1 MTTSRST
8 FRATR
13 KATTVRAAMI
23 AAMACSVALG
33 SGFAAQAQPAPVPV
47 PAPPAT
53 VQGNTVVPPGPTGAY
68 PKASDQGIT
77 APSIDSAAPATATYD
92 PRTET
97 TGYGP
102 DQKNFLAGFLY
113 SIVNPNVAPQGAND
127 WNCKPTAAH
136 PRPVVLLHGTW
147 ENAYNNFARMSPA
160 LKKEGYC
167 IFALNYGDGD
177 ASVVGNLPSLRGTAS
192 VASNAKEIAT
202 YVDAVRTATGS
213 AQVDIVGHSQGG
225 LVTRQ
230 YLRFEGGANP
240 TDPTKNKVNTVVSV
254 AGSNHGTTLV
264 GIGTLGRTINNL
276 GLNVLGV
283 VGAIAGP
290 AASDQVIDSPL
301 VKGLAVGGDTDPGIK
316 YTVIGTKYDEVVTPY
331 KTTFLTAGPGAT
343 VNNVT
348 LQDGCGIDLSDHL
361 SISVSPRAIGIV
373 KNALDPK
380 GFPAKSIPCAYNS
393 PITGQ

>member
-13 KATTVRAAMI
+13 KATTVRAAVI
-23 AAMACSVALG
+23 AAMACSLALG
-33 SGFAAQAQPAPVPV
+33 SGVAAHAQPTTA

-53 VQGNTVVPPGPTGAY
+53 VQGDDVIPPAPTEAS
-68 PKASDQGIT
+68 PKAADQGIVP
-77 APSIDSAAPATATYD
+77 PSIDSAAPATSTYD
-92 PRTET
+92 PQAET
-97 TGYGP
+97 KGYGP
-102 DQKNFLAGFLY
+102 AFTNFLAGFLY
-113 SIVNPNVAPQGAND
+113 SVVNPNVAPQGAND
-127 WNCKPTAAH
+127 WNCKPSAAH

-147 ENAYNNFARMSPA
+147 ENAFNNFARMSPA

-167 IFALNYGDGD
+167 VFALNYGDTD
-177 ASVVGNLPSLRGTAS
+177 SSAVGQIKSLRGTDS
-192 VASNAKEIAT
+192 VASSAKEIAT
-202 YVDAVRTATGS
+202 YIDAVRAATGS

-240 TDPTKNKVNTVVSV
+240 ADPTKNKVNTVVSV

-331 KTTFLTAGPGAT
+331 KTTFLAAGPGAT

-361 SISVSPRAIGIV
+361 SISVSLRAIGIV

-380 GFPAKSIPCAYNS
+380 GFPTKSIPCAYNS
-393 PITGQ
+393 PITGG

>member
-8 FRATR
+8 FRASR

-23 AAMACSVALG
+23 AAMACSLTLGTGVA
-33 SGFAAQAQPAPVPV
+33 AHAQPATE

-53 VQGNTVVPPGPTGAY
+53 VQGDDVIPPAPTEAT
-68 PKASDQGIT
+68 PKAADQGIVP
-77 APSIDSAAPATATYD
+77 PSLDSALPATSTYD

-97 TGYGP
+97 KGYGP
-102 DQKNFLAGFLY
+102 AFTNFLAGFLY
-113 SIVNPNVAPQGAND
+113 SVVNPDVAPQGAND
-127 WNCKPTAAH
+127 WNCKPSAAH

-147 ENAYNNFARMSPA
+147 ENAFNNFARMSPA

-167 IFALNYGDGD
+167 IFALNYGDTD
-177 ASVVGNLPSLRGTAS
+177 SSAIGNIKSLRGTDS
-192 VASNAKEIAT
+192 VASSAKEIAT
-202 YVDAVRTATGS
+202 YIDAVRAATGS

-230 YLRFEGGANP
+230 YLRFEGGANL
-240 TDPTKNKVNTVVSV
+240 TDPTQNKVNTVVSV

-301 VKGLAVGGDTDPGIK
+301 VKALAVGGDTDPGIN
-316 YTVIGTKYDEVVTPY
+316 YTVLGTKYDEVVTPY

-343 VNNVT
+343 VKNIT

-393 PITGQ
+393 PITGG

>member
-1 MTTSRST
+1 M
-8 FRATR
+8 
-13 KATTVRAAMI
+13 
-23 AAMACSVALG
+23 
-33 SGFAAQAQPAPVPV
+33 PV
-47 PAPPAT
+47 
-53 VQGNTVVPPGPTGAY
+53 PTGAY

-113 SIVNPNVAPQGAND
+113 SIANPNVAPQGAND

-147 ENAYNNFARMSPA
+147 ENAYNNFAHMSPA

-177 ASVVGNLPSLRGTAS
+177 SSVVGNLPSLRGTAS

-373 KNALDPK
+373 
-380 GFPAKSIPCAYNS
+380 
-393 PITGQ
+393 

>member
-97 TGYGP
+97 AGYGP

-177 ASVVGNLPSLRGTAS
+177 SSVVGNLPSLRGTAS

>member
-8 FRATR
+8 FRTQR
-13 KATTVRAAMI
+13 KVTTVRAAMI

-33 SGFAAQAQPAPVPV
+33 SGVAAQAQPATA

-53 VQGNTVVPPGPTGAY
+53 VQGDTVVPPGPTEAS
-68 PKASDQGIT
+68 PKAADQGIA
-77 APSIDSAAPATATYD
+77 APSIESAAPATTTYD

-97 TGYGP
+97 IGYGP
-102 DQKNFLAGFLY
+102 EQKNFLAGFLY
-113 SIVNPNVAPQGAND
+113 SIVNPDVAPQGAND
-127 WNCKPTAAH
+127 WNCKPSAAH

-167 IFALNYGDGD
+167 IFAPNTGDQDSSALGQ
-177 ASVVGNLPSLRGTAS
+177 LESLRGTGPIAES
-192 VASNAKEIAT
+192 AKEVAT
-202 YVDAVRTATGS
+202 YIDAVLEATGAS
-213 AQVDIVGHSQGG
+213 QVDIVGHSQGS
-225 LVTRQ
+225 LASRQ
-230 YLRFEGGANP
+230 YMRFEGGANP
-240 TDPTKNKVNTVVSV
+240 SDPSKNKVANIVSLG
-254 AGSNHGTTLV
+254 GSNHGTTLL

-290 AASDQVIDSPL
+290 AASDQVVDSAL
-301 VKGLAVGGDTDPGIK
+301 VKGLEAGGDTEKGVA
-316 YTVIGTKYDEVVTPY
+316 YTTIATRYDEVVTPY
-331 KTTFLTAGPGAT
+331 KTTFLVAGPGAT

-348 LQDGCGIDLSDHL
+348 LQDGCEIDLSDHL
-361 SISVSPRAIGIV
+361 SMSVSPRAIGIV

-380 GFPAKSIPCAYNS
+380 GFPAKSIPCAFNS